1 MAARSARTYAN
12 NEPMSRS
19 LHLRFDEGNREA
31 AQQAAD
37 KDFRGNLTAY
47 LNHII
52 EQDAKRRNKRKP

>member
-1 MAARSARTYAN
+1 MRSPRVNFQLAFYGT
-12 NEPMSRS
+12 
-19 LHLRFDEGNREA
+19 NREA

-47 LNHII
+47 LNSLI

>member
-1 MAARSARTYAN
+1 MKDRKSF
-12 NEPMSRS
+12 P
-19 LHLRFDEGNREA
+19 LRFDEGNREA

-47 LNHII
+47 LNRLI

>member
-1 MAARSARTYAN
+1 MKDRKSF
-12 NEPMSRS
+12 P
-19 LHLRFDEGNREA
+19 LRFDAGNRKA

-47 LNHII
+47 LNSLI

>member
-1 MAARSARTYAN
+1 MKDRKSF
-12 NEPMSRS
+12 P
-19 LHLRFDEGNREA
+19 LRFDAGNRKA